1 MCFNVSDFPLYPAW
15 QVHSNAVFDLEWLER
30 EDKILSGSGDQT
42 IVLHDVPTGDK
53 LETFRG
59 HVYSI
64 NSISARVGDDGLYF
78 LNSYFFFN
86 KISCYF
92 DDSVLCGLMVFT
104 TSYYLLY
111 FFRKNSEC
119 SRVVDFLGTQHGV

>member
-1 MCFNVSDFPLYPAW
+1 M
-15 QVHSNAVFDLEWLER
+15 FDLEWLER

-59 HVYSI
+59 HDSSI

-111 FFRKNSEC
+111 FFRKKLRVQQSGRF
-119 SRVVDFLGTQHGV
+119 SRDATWGLTLDTLGFSFNF